1 MNSNIINN
9 NTNTG
14 SQQQKQPDINTVLSE
29 YSRARQRNHLT
40 TSGSV
45 SSDDSS
51 KTYDFASNPN
61 AINHIVM
68 AMKAL
73 ISVIKSNTNVE
84 IQCIGHFEMLFGF
97 LSSSLCDRDKILKSL
112 ALEIVCL
119 VSRNKECVTEISA
132 CEIFG
137 LYLIALKDK
146 DLRDMQLKVLETLSG
161 LLNVPK
167 MIKEGHSKGAVIYL
181 LDLFCNS
188 NNPQIRES
196 CAELLSKMNADKL
209 SGPKV
214 RVLFSFVTLLKFSS
228 ILNVLLSDSYYGL

>member
-1 MNSNIINN
+1 M
-9 NTNTG
+9 
-14 SQQQKQPDINTVLSE
+14 
-29 YSRARQRNHLT
+29 
-40 TSGSV
+40 
-45 SSDDSS
+45 DDTS

-97 LSSSLCDRDKILKSL
+97 LSSSLCDRDKILKTL

-188 NNPQIRES
+188 NNPQIREC

-214 RVLFSFVTLLKFSS
+214 GFLGFLLASMNRIRGYCLCLVNYRYKLFLKYPVSVHSSWVSFRLFK
-228 ILNVLLSDSYYGL
+228 